1 MIMKKTIKAYTKDDL
16 IVRWNPDKCMH
27 SAICFHGLP
36 SVFDPRKR
44 PWIDLEG
51 GLREDIINQV
61 RKCPSGALSL
71 QMDEKV

>member
-1 MIMKKTIKAYTKDDL
+1 MKKITKTYAIDDL
-16 IVRWNPDKCMH
+16 IVKWEPHKCIH
-27 SAICFHGLP
+27 SAVCFHGLP

-44 PWIDLEG
+44 PWVNIEG
-51 GLREDIINQV
+51 APKNDIADQV